1 MSRAN
6 AVEIIASPR
15 PWRIFCV
22 WFVPAVIFTI
32 SGSLFHHDLQ
42 LEDRAL
48 EVCLAFQLKAD
59 NPSHAVSS

>member
-48 EVCLAFQLKAD
+48 EVCLAL
-59 NPSHAVSS
+59 